1 MSHTNAVHPRV
12 LAHNV
17 RLMASVTTNAVLL
30 EPRLDELLSA
40 QITGFQITL
49 EGVSSVHDQTRVG
62 PDRKPTFPI
71 IWSAL
76 TSLRNHVRQHTTTIR
91 VHYRAETVKQ
101 LPEFVSHIGDAPA
114 RGLLMRSII
123 AISYWSSNFSDSNRP
138 DFWCTSACEIEHEPR
153 KLVPQIFGQNKRKS
167 AARKPR
173 SRPVTAARL
182 MRTRLAQPTFNRS
195 ETIPQ
200 LCQRR

>member
-1 MSHTNAVHPRV
+1 MTRASMRSIHEPYKEPGILKIMNAVHPHV

-30 EPRLDELLSA
+30 EPRLDELLTA

-62 PDRKPTFPI
+62 PDRKPTYPI

-138 DFWCTSACEIEHEPR
+138 DFWCTSACEIEHEP
-153 KLVPQIFGQNKRKS
+153 GS
-167 AARKPR
+167 W
-173 SRPVTAARL
+173 SRRFLDKTNGN
-182 MRTRLAQPTFNRS
+182 QPPAS
-195 ETIPQ
+195 PAPDP
-200 LCQRR
+200 